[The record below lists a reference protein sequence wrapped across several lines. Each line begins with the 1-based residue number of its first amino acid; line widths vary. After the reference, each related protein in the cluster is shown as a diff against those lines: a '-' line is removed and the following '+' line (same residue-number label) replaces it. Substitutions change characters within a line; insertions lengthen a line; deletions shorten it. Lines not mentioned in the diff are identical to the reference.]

1 MARRRVLRT
10 AAGSAATLLWPVGN
24 AWSATWPEKPVRLIN
39 GFAAGGA
46 SDILTRLLAERL
58 QQRLGQPFS
67 VENRT
72 GAGGNL
78 SMEAVASAPAD
89 GYTVCSATVGTL
101 TINQFLFA
109 KLAFDPA
116 KDFAYVST
124 FWENTNVFVVPAA
137 HPARTLA
144 EWLTWAKGKAD
155 GVTYSSSG
163 VGTTP
168 HLSGALFALQTKLDS
183 THVPFR
189 GGPQSA
195 TELAAGR
202 IDFAIDNI
210 GNQSPGLKA
219 QRVRA
224 LAVTSSERWPSL
236 PDVPTMAEAGVPG
249 FVVTSWGALVMP
261 AGTPTA
267 VVNTLSEAVREV
279 SREPAMRD
287 KFATAGAHLISST
300 PQEAAEFAARE
311 RLKWREAVRLSGA
324 KSE

>member
-46 SDILTRLLAERL
+46 SDILTRLPAERL
-58 QQRLGQPFS
+58 QQRLRQPFS

-78 SMEAVASAPAD
+78 S
-89 GYTVCSATVGTL
+89 
-101 TINQFLFA
+101 INPFLYA

-137 HPARTLA
+137 
-144 EWLTWAKGKAD
+144 
-155 GVTYSSSG
+155 
-163 VGTTP
+163 
-168 HLSGALFALQTKLDS
+168 
-183 THVPFR
+183 
-189 GGPQSA
+189 
-195 TELAAGR
+195 
-202 IDFAIDNI
+202 
-210 GNQSPGLKA
+210 
-219 QRVRA
+219 
-224 LAVTSSERWPSL
+224 
-236 PDVPTMAEAGVPG
+236 
-249 FVVTSWGALVMP
+249 
-261 AGTPTA
+261 
-267 VVNTLSEAVREV
+267 
-279 SREPAMRD
+279 
-287 KFATAGAHLISST
+287 
-300 PQEAAEFAARE
+300 RE